1 MNLIF
6 DLDGTLID
14 SAPDI
19 HAAANIALADE
30 GLPPVTAD
38 QSRSFIGNGSAMFVA
53 RLERATA
60 GVSEPERHARMLDR
74 FLEVYATSHDRTRP
88 YPDVPETLAALRKAG
103 WRLGL
108 CTNKPVGPARAVLA
122 HLGWEGVF
130 DAVIGGDSLPVIK
143 PDPAPLRAVIDA
155 MGAGPVV
162 YVGDSEV
169 DAATA
174 QAAGVPFALFTP
186 GYRKTPVDTIPHDR
200 AFERY
205 AELPAIAEMLVGMAG
220 QGSRG

>member
-1 MNLIF
+1 MNLVF

-19 HAAANIALADE
+19 HAAANAALAAE

-38 QSRSFIGNGSAMFVA
+38 QSRGFIGNGTAVYIA

-60 GVSEPERHARMLDR
+60 GQSEPARHARMLAR
-74 FLEVYATSHDRTRP
+74 FLEIYEMSHDRTRP
-88 YPDVPETLAALRKAG
+88 YPDVPETLAVLRGAG

-108 CTNKPVGPARAVLA
+108 CTNKPVAPARAVLA

-130 DAVIGGDSLPVIK
+130 DAVVGGDSLPVIK
-143 PDPAPLRAVIDA
+143 PDPAPLRAVIERL
-155 MGAGPVV
+155 GPGPVV

-174 QAAGVPFALFTP
+174 RAATVPFALFTP
-186 GYRKTPVDTIPHDR
+186 GYRKSPVEAIPHDR
-200 AFERY
+200 AFDRY
-205 AELPAIAEMLVGMAG
+205 PDLPSIAETLAG
-220 QGSRG
+220 LAGAVR